1 MSDTPRPP
9 GKTTIAPNVLLTII
23 SLTTLKTQG
32 VHGFSAVPGGVDRLF
47 SREYQQGIRI
57 EIKEDTVFAD
67 LYVALQDNVNI
78 RAVSREIQTN
88 VKRAIEEMVGMNV
101 GRINIHIEE
110 IIYPQN

>member
-1 MSDTPRPP
+1 MSDTPLTS
-9 GKTTIAPNVLLTII
+9 GKTTIAPNVLLTIV
-23 SLTTLKTQG
+23 SLTTLKTAG
-32 VHGFSAVPGGVDRLF
+32 VHGFSAIPGGVDRLF

-57 EIKEDTVFAD
+57 EVKEDTVYAD
-67 LYVALQDNVNI
+67 LYVALHENINI

-110 IIYPQN
+110 IIYPKN

>member
-1 MSDTPRPP
+1 MSDTPHPT
-9 GKTTIAPNVLLTII
+9 GKTTIAPNVLLTIVN
-23 SLTTLKTQG
+23 LTTLKTPG
-32 VHGFSAVPGGVDRLF
+32 VHGFSAIPGGVDRLF

-57 EIKEDTVFAD
+57 EVKEDTVYAD
-67 LYVALQDNVNI
+67 LYVALQDNTNI

-110 IIYPQN
+110 IIYPKN